1 MTRVVAKKK
10 KKTLKGKDR
19 VSGKMSGLA
28 DGYIH
33 GFTSEEQQRLFRQ
46 ARVHEP
52 IIFSKVDF
60 SHCKNIVEIG
70 SGVGAQ
76 TQILLE
82 RFPQLNITCVDAS
95 SAQVAR
101 ARLSLKE
108 EIKRGR
114 VVLDL
119 GDALHLKY
127 AEGSFDG
134 AFICWLLEHVQ
145 NPVEILAEA
154 RRTLR
159 SGGVIYC
166 NEVLNATFYMHPYS
180 PATLK
185 YWMEFNDHQWS
196 LKGDPFVGGK
206 LANYLMQAGFQNVST
221 QVLTH
226 QYDNRTPKK
235 RAAFLDYWAGLLL
248 SGADNLIASGRI
260 TQKIADE
267 MQREMQAMKN
277 DPDAVIFY
285 SWILARAEA
294 W

>member
-1 MTRVVAKKK
+1 MNEVGKKSSK
-10 KKTLKGKDR
+10 SSEEQSKT
-19 VSGKMSGLA
+19 GLA

-33 GFTSEEQQRLFRQ
+33 GFTQEEQERLFRQ
-46 ARVHEP
+46 ARIHEEV
-52 IIFSKVDF
+52 IFSKVDF
-60 SHCKNIVEIG
+60 KHCKDLIEIG

-76 TQILLE
+76 TSILLE
-82 RFPQLNITCVDAS
+82 RNPAANIVCVDAS

-101 ARLSLKE
+101 ARKALENQIESGKVK
-108 EIKRGR
+108 I
-114 VVLDL
+114 DH

-127 AEGSFDG
+127 PDNSFDG

-145 NPVEILAEA
+145 NPIGILEEA
-154 RRTLR
+154 RRVLR

-166 NEVLNATFYMHPYS
+166 NEVFNASFYVHPYS

-206 LANYLMQAGFQNVST
+206 LANYLMAADFQNIT
-221 QVLTH
+221 THVLTH

-235 RAAFLDYWAGLLL
+235 RAAFLDYWTGLLL
-248 SGADNLIASGRI
+248 SGADALIAAGRI
-260 TQKIADE
+260 TSKTAED
-267 MQREMQAMKN
+267 MQREMQALKGDKN
-277 DPDAVIFY
+277 SVIFY

>member
-1 MTRVVAKKK
+1 MNEVAKKISK
-10 KKTLKGKDR
+10 SSEEQSKT
-19 VSGKMSGLA
+19 GLA

-33 GFTSEEQQRLFRQ
+33 GFTQEEQERLFRQ
-46 ARVHEP
+46 ARIHEEV
-52 IIFSKVDF
+52 IFSKVDF
-60 SHCKNIVEIG
+60 KHCKDLIEIG

-76 TQILLE
+76 TSILLE
-82 RFPQLNITCVDAS
+82 RNPAANIVCVDAS

-101 ARLSLKE
+101 ARKALENQIESGKVK
-108 EIKRGR
+108 I
-114 VVLDL
+114 DH

-127 AEGSFDG
+127 PDNSFDG

-145 NPVEILAEA
+145 NPIGILEEA
-154 RRTLR
+154 RRVLR

-166 NEVLNATFYMHPYS
+166 NEVFNASFYVHPYS

-206 LANYLMQAGFQNVST
+206 LANYLMAADFQNIT
-221 QVLTH
+221 THVLTH

-235 RAAFLDYWAGLLL
+235 RAAFLDYWTGLLL
-248 SGADNLIASGRI
+248 SGADALIAAGRI
-260 TQKIADE
+260 TSKTAED
-267 MQREMQAMKN
+267 MQREMQDLKGDKN
-277 DPDAVIFY
+277 SVIFY